1 MSTSRKT
8 IISAFF
14 VGALSASFAMPAL
27 AQDAMDIGVIKR
39 SDVAVVQKL
48 LYPKTGRSELGAHLG
63 VMPFDAYLT
72 TPNLQL
78 SYDTHMSESFSWG
91 VVLGGGYGF
100 DTGTLKELSSP
111 SYGVSPDAYRYL
123 GSLVGG
129 VAWSPIYAKMN
140 LDGAKI
146 IHYDVYTLARAGATF
161 SQSILP
167 EGGSAI
173 APTLSLGV
181 GSRFFLNETGNIRV
195 ELHDD
200 LLLEKRELTDSM
212 FLKHNIN
219 ISVGYTVLSGL

>member
-1 MSTSRKT
+1 MSTVRASLT
-8 IISAFF
+8 GAIITGVF
-14 VGALSASFAMPAL
+14 ALSFALPAT

-39 SDVAVVQKL
+39 SDIAVVQKL
-48 LYPKTGRSELGAHLG
+48 LYPKTGRTEMGVHLG
-63 VMPFDAYLT
+63 LMPFDAYLT

-78 SYDTHMSESFSWG
+78 SYDSHMSESLSWG
-91 VVLGGGYGF
+91 VMLGGGYGF
-100 DTGTLKELSSP
+100 DTSTLQELSSP
-111 SYGVSPDAYRYL
+111 AYGVSPDAYRYL
-123 GSLVGG
+123 GSILGG

-140 LDGAKI
+140 LDGAKV
-146 IHYDVYTLARAGATF
+146 IHYDVYTSARAGATF

-167 EGGSAI
+167 EGGSAL

-181 GSRFFLNETGNIRV
+181 GSRFFLNKNGNIRV

-219 ISVGYTVLSGL
+219 ISVGYTVLSGQ

>member
-1 MSTSRKT
+1 MSTVRDSLT
-8 IISAFF
+8 
-14 VGALSASFAMPAL
+14 GALITGVFALSFALPAA

-39 SDVAVVQKL
+39 SDIAVVQKL
-48 LYPKTGRSELGAHLG
+48 LYPKTGRTEMGVHLG
-63 VMPFDAYLT
+63 LMPFDAYLT

-78 SYDTHMSESFSWG
+78 SYDSHMSESLSWG
-91 VVLGGGYGF
+91 VMLGGGYGF
-100 DTGTLKELSSP
+100 DTSTLQELSSP
-111 SYGVSPDAYRYL
+111 AYGVSPDAYRYL
-123 GSLVGG
+123 GSVLGG

-140 LDGAKI
+140 VDGAKV
-146 IHYDVYTLARAGATF
+146 IHYDVYTSAKAGATF

-167 EGGSAI
+167 EGGSAL

-181 GSRFFLNETGNIRV
+181 GSRFFLNKNGNIRV

-219 ISVGYTVLSGL
+219 ISVGYTVLSGQ

>member
-1 MSTSRKT
+1 MSTVRASLT
-8 IISAFF
+8 
-14 VGALSASFAMPAL
+14 GALITGVFALSFALPAA

-39 SDVAVVQKL
+39 SDIAVVQKL
-48 LYPKTGRSELGAHLG
+48 LYPKTGRTEMGVHLG
-63 VMPFDAYLT
+63 LMPFDAYLT

-78 SYDTHMSESFSWG
+78 SYDSHMSESLSWG
-91 VVLGGGYGF
+91 VMLGGGYGF
-100 DTGTLKELSSP
+100 DTSTLQELSSP
-111 SYGVSPDAYRYL
+111 AYGVSPDAYRYL
-123 GSLVGG
+123 GSILGG

-140 LDGAKI
+140 LDGAKV
-146 IHYDVYTLARAGATF
+146 IHYDVYTSARAGATF

-167 EGGSAI
+167 EGGSAL

-181 GSRFFLNETGNIRV
+181 GSRFFLNKNGNIRV

-219 ISVGYTVLSGL
+219 ISVGYTVLSGQ